1 MRASTSMSQVTGP
14 ENGKKS
20 PMPSSIPR
28 QSKVWTTNTSDRFGW
43 ANGMFGQMILD
54 IDKRFPH
61 LLSEGYQQ
69 TPGLL
74 NQALSP

>member
-1 MRASTSMSQVTGP
+1 MRASASMSQVTGP

-20 PMPSSIPR
+20 RMPPSVPR
-28 QSKVWTTNTSDRFGW
+28 QSQDWNINMSDRFGW

-74 NQALSP
+74 NQASSP

>member
-1 MRASTSMSQVTGP
+1 MKASTSTSQATGP
-14 ENGKKS
+14 ENGKKL
-20 PMPSSIPR
+20 PMLSFIPSL
-28 QSKVWTTNTSDRFGW
+28 SKDWITKMSDRFGW

-74 NQALSP
+74 KQALSP